1 MSYYYGNSII
11 PSDAKFDAYY
21 ARRCCRC
28 EAEFSNED
36 KQADDEVGDSMCV
49 ECREEMNE
57 L

>member
-1 MSYYYGNSII
+1 MSYYGNSII

-28 EAEFSNED
+28 EAEFSEED

-49 ECREEMNE
+49 ECREEMSD

>member
-1 MSYYYGNSII
+1 MNGNHMILSYK
-11 PSDAKFDAYY
+11 KFDAYF

-28 EAEFSNED
+28 EAKFSEED

-49 ECREEMNE
+49 ECREEMSD